1 MSDKTKL
8 RFNAIDLVIIIL
20 VVGCIAGLALRYQL
34 INVLHSQSESNGANV
49 SFYLSNI
56 RSTSENYFNEG
67 DTFYLAN
74 EDIEFGTLLSG
85 FRFEPAA
92 QYNMRSD
99 GKYVKTTA
107 VNGRSDMYGTLKADG
122 RFAESGEF
130 LLGGTKYI
138 AAGSELSIFSN
149 NIEVTVIITDIE
161 PIA

>member
-1 MSDKTKL
+1 MSNKAKL

-34 INVLHSQSESNGANV
+34 INVIHSQSESNGANV

-56 RSTSENYFNEG
+56 RSSSENYFNEG
-67 DTFYLAN
+67 DTFFLAN
-74 EDIEFGTLLSG
+74 EDVKLGELLSG

-99 GKYVKTTA
+99 GTYVKTAA
-107 VNGRSDMYGTLKADG
+107 VNGRSDMFGTLKADG
-122 RFAESGEF
+122 RFADSGEF
-130 LLGGTKYI
+130 LLNGTKYI
-138 AAGSELSIFSN
+138 AAGSELAIYSKN
-149 NIEVTVIITDIE
+149 VEVTVIITDVT